1 MAPQPMFLLPAEGLS
16 FTLLTLSVYTTNVC
30 DVMGYVRESLLRV
43 SVIQRVLKVIEPF
56 EYNVIIIV
64 N

>member
-1 MAPQPMFLLPAEGLS
+1 MFLLPAEGLS
-16 FTLLTLSVYTTNVC
+16 FTLLTLSVYTTTVC